1 MSATESNVTGKKYSS
16 GPLAI
21 TYPTYKDMNDNNI
34 IFGYRGIV
42 TSDLVTNVLDIMG
55 ERLEGDGQS
64 KKLSKKVFNVMVEC
78 LTNAYVDEN
87 GNPGIPEGYDPSALL
102 LVKKIAKSYRVTT
115 GNLVQTQDVKKLKKM
130 IDEINEMSY
139 DELKAHYQQMLAS
152 EENNTIGLTNLG
164 IIDLARKSKNRLV
177 YNFKFESERYTLF
190 TLELEIS
197 GKSL

>member
-1 MSATESNVTGKKYSS
+1 MSATESNVTGKKYAS

-78 LTNAYVDEN
+78 LTNVYVDEN
-87 GNPGIPEGYDPSALL
+87 GKPDWEGYDPSALL

-115 GNLVQTQDVKKLKKM
+115 GNLVQTQNVKQLKKM
-130 IDEINEMSY
+130 IDDINEMSHE
-139 DELKAHYQQMLAS
+139 ELKAYYQQMLSA
-152 EENNTIGLTNLG
+152 EESKSLGLTNLG
-164 IIDLARKSKNRLV
+164 IVDLARKSKNQLV

-197 GKSL
+197 GNSL